1 MRVRDIIKF
10 GRVNFK
16 ISALNC
22 DRIAQEYTG
31 SCYQPPKTSRQKR
44 HTEQIDDEEEEF
56 GPLGD
61 QSIQQ
66 KHLPGRHSEVEA
78 SVDHQANL
86 TDMNLVQND
95 QTHI

>member
-44 HTEQIDDEEEEF
+44 HTEQFDEQEE
-56 GPLGD
+56 
-61 QSIQQ
+61 
-66 KHLPGRHSEVEA
+66 
-78 SVDHQANL
+78 
-86 TDMNLVQND
+86 
-95 QTHI
+95 